1 MLCQSEHKNPKI
13 TNWLLR
19 IWSRTISKIP
29 RFQNNRTQNA
39 VSIGEWNL
47 GQGRKRARQW
57 LDLIKLMAV
66 ISSLLGKCSGLP
78 KLLAYDRKKMIEIK

>member
-1 MLCQSEHKNPKI
+1 MK
-13 TNWLLR
+13 
-19 IWSRTISKIP
+19 KIP
-29 RFQNNRTQNA
+29 RSQINRTWNT

-57 LDLIKLMAV
+57 LNLIKLMAV

-78 KLLAYDRKKMIEIK
+78 KLLAYDMKKND